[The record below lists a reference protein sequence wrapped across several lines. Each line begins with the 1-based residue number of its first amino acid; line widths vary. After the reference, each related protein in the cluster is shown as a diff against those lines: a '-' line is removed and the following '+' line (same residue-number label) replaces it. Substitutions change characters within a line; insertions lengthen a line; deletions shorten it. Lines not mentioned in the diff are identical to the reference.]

1 MAVPEETVRKFKQL
15 IVMMSDRDLLE
26 KWIKVRQMGFNFE
39 KKICYDEILWRM
51 GYGRGG
57 VK

>member
-1 MAVPEETVRKFKQL
+1 MAVSQETVREFKRL
-15 IVMMSDRDLLE
+15 IVQLSDRDLLE
-26 KWIKVRQMGFNFE
+26 KWVKVRQMGFNFE
-39 KKICYDEILWRM
+39 KKICTDEILWRM